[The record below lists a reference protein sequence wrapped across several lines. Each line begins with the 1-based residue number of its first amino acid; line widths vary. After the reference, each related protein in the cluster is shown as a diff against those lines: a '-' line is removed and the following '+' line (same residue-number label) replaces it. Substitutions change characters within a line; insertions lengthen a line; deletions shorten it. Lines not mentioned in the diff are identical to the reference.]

1 MFPRPTPQSLNEKQ
15 FHSYSDQRQIRLPF
29 ALSLDKIIW
38 QKNPHFISLP
48 PASTVIAISRKNA
61 SEIFIIIGDIL
72 HIKAASEC
80 VCFGEHTWNH
90 NNMHEYRYDVVVR
103 NVVQKF
109 RSNLKFQPLNI
120 SIVFS
125 FSLFL
130 VDTMCHLHCTY
141 RVVFFLLYISVKS

>member
-1 MFPRPTPQSLNEKQ
+1 MFPRQTPQSLNEKQ
-15 FHSYSDQRQIRLPF
+15 FHSYSDHRQIRLPF

-38 QKNPHFISLP
+38 KKNLHFISLP

-72 HIKAASEC
+72 HITAASEC
-80 VCFGEHTWNH
+80 VCFGEHTFIH
-90 NNMHEYRYDVVVR
+90 NSIIHEYRYDVVVR

-130 VDTMCHLHCTY
+130 VDTVSLT
-141 RVVFFLLYISVKS
+141 LYIY

>member
-15 FHSYSDQRQIRLPF
+15 FHSYSDHRQIRLPF

-90 NNMHEYRYDVVVR
+90 NNIHEYRYDVVVR

-109 RSNLKFQPLNI
+109 RSNLKFQPRLI
-120 SIVFS
+120 SQLCFPFLFS
-125 FSLFL
+125 SLTLCVTYTVHIGLLFFY
-130 VDTMCHLHCTY
+130 CTS
-141 RVVFFLLYISVKS
+141 L